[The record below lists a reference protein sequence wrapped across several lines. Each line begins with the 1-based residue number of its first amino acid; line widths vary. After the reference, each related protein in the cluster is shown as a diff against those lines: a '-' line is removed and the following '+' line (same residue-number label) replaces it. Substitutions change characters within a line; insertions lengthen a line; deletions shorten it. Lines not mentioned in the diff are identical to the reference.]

1 MAWRLPTWRLGHQVI
16 GDAVGVLADQAGLV
30 GTDGVEV
37 TKQGHVQ
44 GGVSLAD
51 IGQDAL
57 GKGLGG
63 AVGVGGG
70 THGEVL
76 CDGHAGGVA
85 VDGGGGAE
93 HEVAAIVAAHHVQ
106 NDQGAV
112 EVVIVVLDGLGNAL
126 AHSLIGG
133 KLDDSID
140 IRALGEDLLH
150 VLVLCHIGLIEP
162 EVLAGDLLDPIQHH
176 GGSVVIVICH
186 HDVKASVQQF
196 DTGVAADITGT
207 AGNQNCHKSTSLLV
221 TKVACAGQARLLPQG
236 YNVLAAESS
245 NGNFIRMDFCF
256 HLFSRALIYKR
267 FLCFAHGVMERFVQI
282 REKALPGKAVR
293 L

>member
-1 MAWRLPTWRLGHQVI
+1 M
-16 GDAVGVLADQAGLV
+16 

-37 TKQGHVQ
+37 TEQGHIQ
-44 GGVSLAD
+44 SGVSLAD

-63 AVGVGGG
+63 AGLSGG
-70 THGEVL
+70 THAKSLG
-76 CDGHAGGVA
+76 DGHAGGVA

-93 HEVAAIVAAHHVQ
+93 HEVAAVVAAHHVQ

-112 EVVIVVLDGLGNAL
+112 EVVVVVLDGLGDAF

-162 EVLAGDLLDPIQHH
+162 
-176 GGSVVIVICH
+176 GSPC
-186 HDVKASVQQF
+186 
-196 DTGVAADITGT
+196 
-207 AGNQNCHKSTSLLV
+207 
-221 TKVACAGQARLLPQG
+221 R
-236 YNVLAAESS
+236 
-245 NGNFIRMDFCF
+245 
-256 HLFSRALIYKR
+256 
-267 FLCFAHGVMERFVQI
+267 
-282 REKALPGKAVR
+282 
-293 L
+293 